1 MVKLDLGIIKQNDM
15 DAVGIVEVLNT
26 KFESMNCKKG
36 VHFILHKEIECNSF
50 SKAYKE
56 YKWDLW
62 YINNGEK
69 SKVTTLSNTSR
80 VITEKEESEMTKYME
95 ESLLT
100 FIFNL
105 LLDHNNL
112 TLMLNGR
119 YKGVDTD

>member
-36 VHFILHKEIECNSF
+36 VHFILHKEIKCNSF

-56 YKWDLW
+56 YKWTLW
-62 YINNGEK
+62 YISNGEK
-69 SKVTTLSNTSR
+69 FKVTTLSHASR
-80 VITEKEESEMTKYME
+80 VVTEKEESEMTKYME